1 MFHRYDYEAEFY
13 PALSR
18 LPLDLRRKLDL
29 TGIKISLKHWLVYS
43 MEERAVLCHLPCDND
58 DEKDVFRCYLDFLS
72 GKYLGR
78 PTEKT
83 AVMSEALWGDSAVPE
98 AVVERCRSLHE
109 VVSVE
114 EWRRWPSHHR
124 FALYKT
130 AVSKSQPEAFE
141 QVLRQLR
148 KLVT

>member
-29 TGIKISLKHWLVYS
+29 TGIKISLKHWLAYGL
-43 MEERAVLCHLPCDND
+43 EERAVLCHLPCDSD
-58 DEKDVFRCYLDFLS
+58 DEKEVFRRYLDFLS
-72 GKYLGR
+72 GKYLGQ
-78 PTEKT
+78 PAKKS
-83 AVMSEALWGDSAVPE
+83 AIMSEALWSDSTVPE
-98 AVVERCRSLHE
+98 AVVERCQSLRE
-109 VVSVE
+109 SITLE
-114 EWRRWPSHHR
+114 EWRGWRSPHR

-148 KLVT
+148 KLLS

>member
-29 TGIKISLKHWLVYS
+29 TGIKISLKHWLAYS
-43 MEERAVLCHLPCDND
+43 MEERAVLCHLPCDSD
-58 DEKDVFRCYLDFLS
+58 DEKEVFRRYLDFLS
-72 GKYLGR
+72 GKYRGQ

-83 AVMSEALWGDSAVPE
+83 AVMSDALWGDSAVPE
-98 AVVERCRSLHE
+98 AVVERGRSLRE
-109 VVSVE
+109 VVTLE

-130 AVSKSQPEAFE
+130 AVSKTQPEAFE

-148 KLVT
+148 KLVS